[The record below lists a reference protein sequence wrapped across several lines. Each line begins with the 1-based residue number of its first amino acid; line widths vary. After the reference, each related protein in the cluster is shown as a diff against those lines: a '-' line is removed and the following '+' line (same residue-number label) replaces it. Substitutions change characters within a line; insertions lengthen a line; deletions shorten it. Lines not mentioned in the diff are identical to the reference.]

1 MALIDTSELL
11 SDPDFCDTVGLIRR
25 TATIGSN
32 GRNILVEALP
42 LTVLMSVQ
50 GLKAGD
56 FIRLPDLA
64 NFDNVIA
71 VWYNGILIPDA
82 TTDYSDIIVWN
93 SKRYQ
98 VHKIDE
104 DFSNFGGGF
113 MKAFCVAEN
122 SNG

>member
-32 GRNILVEALP
+32 GRNVLAEATP
-42 LTVLMSVQ
+42 LMVLMSVQ

-56 FIRLPDLA
+56 FIRMPDLA
-64 NFDNVIA
+64 NFDSVIA

-93 SKRYQ
+93 GKRYQ

-113 MKAFCVAEN
+113 MKAFCTAEN
-122 SNG
+122 SNV

>member
-25 TATIGSN
+25 TSTVGSN
-32 GRNILVEALP
+32 GRNTITEAAALQ
-42 LTVLMSVQ
+42 VLMSVQ

-56 FIRLPDLA
+56 FVRMPDLV
-64 NFDNVIA
+64 NFDGVIA
-71 VWYNGILIPDA
+71 VWYNGVLIPEGA
-82 TTDYSDIIVWN
+82 ADYSDIIVWN
-93 SKRYQ
+93 GKRYQ

-113 MKAFCVAEN
+113 MKAFCTAEN
-122 SNG
+122 PDG